1 MVLQLKCVGLYENL
15 LQKAVFLGI
24 MLVIKA
30 CDIASNFLISK
41 GSLCQLVSGRLNKHC
56 SCFI

>member
-30 CDIASNFLISK
+30 CDTASNFLISK
-41 GSLCQLVSGRLNKHC
+41 GLKEACVN
-56 SCFI
+56 